1 MPSQAYELARQL
13 DVERFYHQKI
23 LFTQF
28 AEKTAP
34 KTVGTNLPQLAQSLV
49 NRISTFCQPDEN
61 GSFGI
66 IRGGS
71 MRSFLFDNYATD
83 EHFAQ
88 IFSNIDKS
96 LLGDDLIAGQE
107 NICKMTKMNK

>member
-66 IRGGS
+66 VRGGS

-88 IFSNIDKS
+88 VFSNIDKS
-96 LLGDDLIAGQE
+96 LLGDDLIAG
-107 NICKMTKMNK
+107 